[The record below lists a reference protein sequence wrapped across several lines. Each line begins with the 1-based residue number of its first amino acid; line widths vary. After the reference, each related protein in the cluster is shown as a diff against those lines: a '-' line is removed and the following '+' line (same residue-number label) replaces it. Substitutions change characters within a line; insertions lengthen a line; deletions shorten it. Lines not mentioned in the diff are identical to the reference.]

1 MSLSP
6 SGPLPAPLLRLQH
19 VSMSFAAPSGPPI
32 EVLDDVSAVVP
43 AREMVVVA
51 GRSGSGKTTLLN
63 IAAGL
68 MRPSAGSVTWSDEA
82 VQALS
87 MEALAARRRR
97 HLGYVF
103 QTAGLIASL
112 TAAENAALPGMA
124 GGHRGDDASRSRE
137 VLDLVGV
144 GHRARHFPSRLS
156 GGEQQRVGL
165 ARALFG
171 DPPLLIVDEPTANLD
186 RRTADDIIELLVAL
200 RGAGKALLVAAHD
213 VNLIARADRLVELV

>member
-1 MSLSP
+1 MDT
-6 SGPLPAPLLRLQH
+6 SGPPAPLLTLQH
-19 VSMSFAAPSGPPI
+19 VSMSFTVPSGPPI
-32 EVLDDVSAVVP
+32 EVLADVSAMVR
-43 AREMVVVA
+43 AGEMVVAA

-68 MRPSAGSVTWSDEA
+68 LRPSAGSVTWNEEQ

-87 MEALAARRRR
+87 AEAIAGRRRR

-103 QTAGLIASL
+103 QAAGLIASL

-124 GGHRGDDASRSRE
+124 DGRWRDQAARSLE
-137 VLDLVGV
+137 VLDLVGLRE
-144 GHRARHFPSRLS
+144 RARHFPAQLS

-171 DPPLLIVDEPTANLD
+171 DPPLLVVDEPTANLD
-186 RRTADDIIELLVAL
+186 RRTADEIIELLVGL
-200 RGAGKALLVAAHD
+200 REAGMALLVAAHD
-213 VNLIARADRLVELV
+213 VNLISRADRLVELL